1 MKKQD
6 KRNEDTTQ
14 GAAVSQFLVPLKW
27 IWDLLHSDG
36 PISIGESAS
45 KGRDLMDKFDA
56 TRRP

>member
-27 IWDLLHSDG
+27 KWDLLHSDG
-36 PISIGESAS
+36 PISIGESV
-45 KGRDLMDKFDA
+45 KDLMDKFDA

>member
-1 MKKQD
+1 MAMKKQD

-27 IWDLLHSDG
+27 KWDLLHSDG
-36 PISIGESAS
+36 PISIEESV
-45 KGRDLMDKFDA
+45 RDLMDKFDA